1 MSLVESRAFIPLHR
15 AAAFPAAISA
25 LRGWRRAGFST
36 ALGAVSVAAF
46 APFHLWPVLFLTFPC
61 LVWLLD
67 GIAAT
72 SGDSLRRKLRRAA
85 WTGWCFGFGTFLA
98 GLYWIGIAFFV
109 EADKFAWLMPFAITA
124 MPGGLALFYAA
135 ACAAA
140 MLAWRPGAGR
150 ILALTFALFAAE
162 WLRGHVLTG
171 FPWNLWGY
179 ALAGSDA
186 LMQTTALFG
195 IYGLTLLALLI
206 FASPAA
212 IVGPL
217 AVTTRGR
224 LLLPT
229 ICLLLLG
236 AGWLWGA
243 HRLANPLDAVNAQ
256 VRLRIVQGNIPQADK
271 WKPEKRE
278 PNFQQ
283 LLSLSAQPSVSPDT
297 PAFTHLIWPETSLPF
312 LFMLNDTIYVPDAR
326 QAFAKLLPDGAS
338 MILGAE
344 RVEATKREDGQ
355 FVIDRVFNSLFVMD
369 AEAKVGSIY
378 DKTHLVPFGE
388 YVPFESVLAKVGI
401 KQLTHLNSGF
411 ASGARRVTLRA
422 GNGPAFAPLICYEAI
437 FSGRVTGE
445 DGRPDWLLNITN
457 DAWFGTS
464 TGPYQHLH
472 QARVRAVEEG
482 LPLVRAANTGV
493 SAVVDGYGR
502 IKTSLPL
509 NTAGVIDNPLPVAL
523 KQTPYSSYG
532 GFSLIV
538 VALMIL
544 LLYRFVIAVE

>member
-1 MSLVESRAFIPLHR
+1 MRERSERVRALG
-15 AAAFPAAISA
+15 AATALPAAIGA
-25 LRGWRRAGFST
+25 LRGWRRAVLSI
-36 ALGAVSVAAF
+36 ALGVVSVIAF
-46 APFHLWPVLFLTFPC
+46 APFHLWPVLFATFPC

-67 GIAAT
+67 GIAAAPA
-72 SGDSLRRKLRRAA
+72 DSLRHKLRRAA

-109 EADKFAWLMPFAITA
+109 EADKFAWLMPFAVTA
-124 MPGGLALFYAA
+124 MPAGLALFYAG

-150 ILALTFALFAAE
+150 IVALTFAMFAAE
-162 WLRGHVLTG
+162 WLRGHILTG

-195 IYGLTLLALLI
+195 IYGLTMLSLLI

-212 IVGPL
+212 IAGPL
-217 AVTTRGR
+217 AGAARGR
-224 LLLPT
+224 LLLPA
-229 ICLLLLG
+229 ICLGLLS

-243 HRLANPLDAVNAQ
+243 YRLTDPIDAVHAQ
-256 VRLRIVQGNIPQADK
+256 VRLRIMQGNIPQADK
-271 WKPEKRE
+271 WKPEKRGPIFE
-278 PNFQQ
+278 Q
-283 LLSLSAQPSVSPDT
+283 LLTLSAQPPAAPDT

-312 LFMLNDTIYVPDAR
+312 LFMLNDAIYVPEAR
-326 QAFAKLLPDGAS
+326 DRFAKLLAGGAS

-344 RVEATKREDGQ
+344 RVEATKRDDGQ
-355 FVIDRVFNSLFVMD
+355 LVIDRVFNSLFAMNAQADVTAM
-369 AEAKVGSIY
+369 Y

-388 YVPFESVLAKVGI
+388 YVPFESALAVLGI

-411 ASGARRVTLRA
+411 SSGTRHPLLRVGTA
-422 GNGPAFAPLICYEAI
+422 PAFAPLICYEAI
-437 FSGRVTGE
+437 FPGRVTGE
-445 DGRPDWLLNITN
+445 DGRPDWLLNLTN

-482 LPLVRAANTGV
+482 LPLVRAANTGM
-493 SAVVDGYGR
+493 SAIVDAYGR
-502 IKTSLPL
+502 IRASLPL
-509 NTAGVIDNPLPVAL
+509 NTAGVIDNPLPVAIG
-523 KQTPYSSYG
+523 QTAYSSYG
-532 GFSLIV
+532 GISLIV

-544 LLYRFVIAVE
+544 LLYRVVIAVE